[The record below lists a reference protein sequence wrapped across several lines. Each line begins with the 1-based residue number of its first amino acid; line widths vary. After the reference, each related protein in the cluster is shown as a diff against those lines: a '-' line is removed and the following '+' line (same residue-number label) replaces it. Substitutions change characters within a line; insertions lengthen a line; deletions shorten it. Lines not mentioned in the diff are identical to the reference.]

1 MDEHANEAQEITPTI
16 EDYKKNA
23 PMSSTM
29 DDYVKGAQEFVKS
42 TLQRTGT
49 LYESTKDAVLKR
61 SGTIYAG
68 AKQGVSQGLKRSST
82 MYESA
87 REGLN
92 QGLRRSGTVYESA
105 REGVNQGLRRSST
118 IYEGAREGVLRRS
131 GTFGQGTSQV
141 LQRTGTFFEETRQG
155 VLQQAS
161 SWVGGANAYAKG
173 FFDPNRPLK
182 ATVREING
190 VTLPRVGAS
199 ICVIDGR
206 AYIFGG
212 DMENGQLADNTMHMV
227 ILPASGSFEA
237 DYTTIAP
244 KPKVMGGPVPSGRK
258 DHIAVVVGRLIYIF
272 GGQLP
277 LKAKEEV
284 GRVWVFDTKSRRWS
298 YHDPAPDAPY
308 PQPRFLHAAV
318 ASEEPGPQMT
328 EGAIDEVEQE
338 DDSVRRV
345 PEPIDDEARGTIFIY
360 GGKAIKEEG
369 QETLNDVWA
378 FDIASRSWFTLP
390 PPPEPVNAELA
401 LSQSHLVRIS
411 DSTVEGATQL
421 RVDSLDVSELFRIR
435 EVETRTSKLALPS
448 LLSEWATIMFPT
460 SSPSTGIAVS
470 NVSSPTGKE
479 YLLLFLGT
487 NSPEDPAED
496 EEKSSLEASSGMVA
510 LEISTGGGIRLA
522 GTDDPEID
530 EGSLVKRMV
539 KVDSIMVDVY
549 GDPLESS
556 TAMNIRLLGR
566 KSFTFASGTEVDGSH
581 FIVWGG
587 KDAKDRILGDGY
599 MMTVEF

>member
-1 MDEHANEAQEITPTI
+1 MEEHANEAQEIIPTI

-29 DDYVKGAQEFVKS
+29 DDYVKGAQEFVKG

-49 LYESTKDAVLKR
+49 LYESTKDAVLRR

-87 REGLN
+87 RDGLN
-92 QGLRRSGTVYESA
+92 QGLTRSGTVYESA
-105 REGVNQGLRRSST
+105 RDGVNQGLRRSST
-118 IYEGAREGVLRRS
+118 IYEGAREGVLKRS
-131 GTFGQGTSQV
+131 GTFGQGTGQV
-141 LQRTGTFFEETRQG
+141 LRRTGTFFEETRQG
-155 VLQQAS
+155 VLQRAGT
-161 SWVGGANAYAKG
+161 WVEGANAYAKG

-190 VTLPRVGAS
+190 VTLPRAGAS

-237 DYTTIAP
+237 DYTTVAP
-244 KPKVMGGPVPSGRK
+244 KPKVVGGPVPSGRK
-258 DHIAVVVGRLIYIF
+258 DHIAVVVGRLIYVF
-272 GGQLP
+272 GGQLAP
-277 LKAKEEV
+277 KAKEEA

-308 PQPRFLHAAV
+308 PQPRFSHAAV
-318 ASEEPGPQMT
+318 VSDEPGPHKM
-328 EGAIDEVEQE
+328 EGVVDEMEQE
-338 DDSVRRV
+338 ADFI
-345 PEPIDDEARGTIFIY
+345 PEHIDDDARGTIFIY

-378 FDIASRSWFTLP
+378 FDIASLSWFTLP
-390 PPPEPVNAELA
+390 PPPEAVNAELA

-411 DSTVEGATQL
+411 DATVEDATQL

-435 EVETRTSKLALPS
+435 EAGTRTSKVELSS
-448 LLSEWATIMFPT
+448 LLNEWTTIVFPT
-460 SSPSTGIAVS
+460 SSPSAGIAVS
-470 NVSSPTGKE
+470 NVTSPSGKE
-479 YLLLFLGT
+479 YLLLFLGS
-487 NSPEDPAED
+487 NSAGGPAEH
-496 EEKSSLEASSGMVA
+496 EEKSPLEASSDMVA
-510 LEISTGGGIRLA
+510 LEISSGGGIRLA
-522 GTDDPEID
+522 GVEDPEIGED
-530 EGSLVKRMV
+530 TLVKRMI
-539 KVDSIMVDVY
+539 KVDSVMVDAY

-556 TAMNIRLLGR
+556 AAMSIRLLGR
-566 KSFTFASGTEVDGSH
+566 RSFTFASGTEVDGSH
-581 FIVWGG
+581 LIVWGG
-587 KDAKDRILGDGY
+587 EDAKDRILGDGY